1 MATQTPEVNA
11 QLPAAGD
18 TKWLVG
24 ATTLDH
30 AMPETNSGI
39 AKDSRDDNANDT
51 GDNTAATADQDIG
64 EYYYVLSTVAEYRT
78 GGTSLRDESVF
89 CSLANL

>member
-1 MATQTPEVNA
+1 
-11 QLPAAGD
+11 
-18 TKWLVG
+18 
-24 ATTLDH
+24 
-30 AMPETNSGI
+30 MPVTNSGI

-51 GDNTAATADQDIG
+51 GDNTAGTANQDIG

-78 GGTSLRDESVF
+78 GGIRTSLRDESVF